1 MNQWF
6 DSIEKKMG
14 SEFRKVFEKAFIKAV
29 GVMLYILSL
38 TEFVGAIAIAG
49 LALFKEYPAF
59 LLLLIPLAVAVGF
72 TVFGIEFIDAL
83 EEERCRQN
91 RRFI

>member
-1 MNQWF
+1 MKQWF
-6 DSIEKKMG
+6 DSIEKRMG
-14 SEFRKVFEKAFIKAV
+14 SEFRKAFEKSVIKAV

-38 TEFVGAIAIAG
+38 TEFFGAIAIAG
-49 LALFKEYPAF
+49 VALFKQSPAF
-59 LLLLIPLAVAVGF
+59 LLLLIPLAVAVAF